1 MIGRLKNF
9 FREDTDEVIGAYF
22 DGGKIFI
29 ARLTENFETLE
40 LDAEGSEIERLAE
53 KISSV
58 CAQKVGKL
66 QRSAFAF
73 ARRRQ

>member
-29 ARLTENFETLE
+29 ARLTENFATIE
-40 LDAEGSEIERLAE
+40 LDAEGAELEQLAK
-53 KISSV
+53 KISFMCV
-58 CAQKVGKL
+58 QKNWKT
-66 QRSAFAF
+66 SAGN
-73 ARRRQ
+73 